1 MSGVRVILRTMQR
14 RTWLKLGLVSA
25 AGLALVGGGLAL
37 RAPAWTPEGLSAS
50 GRAVFGAVASTVLDG
65 SLPEDAA
72 ARQVAVD
79 AWFKRLDDS
88 IAALPPH
95 TQAELAQ
102 LLSVLASAPGR
113 WALAGLGT
121 DWPHASVA
129 QVRAALQEMR
139 HSRLALRQQAYLAL
153 RELTCAA
160 YFADPATWMALGYS
174 GPLGL

>member
-1 MSGVRVILRTMQR
+1 MQR

-102 LLSVLASAPGR
+102 LLGVLASAPGR
-113 WALAGLGT
+113 WALAGLAT
-121 DWPHASVA
+121 DWADAPVA
-129 QVRAALQEMR
+129 DVRAALLDMR
-139 HSRLALRQQAYLAL
+139 HSRLALRQLAYLAL

-160 YFADPATWMALGYS
+160 YFADPGTWMALGYS
-174 GPLGL
+174 GPLDL

>member
-1 MSGVRVILRTMQR
+1 MQR

-25 AGLALVGGGLAL
+25 TGLALVGGGLAL
-37 RAPAWTPEGLSAS
+37 RAPAWTPTGLTAS
-50 GRAVFGAVASTVLDG
+50 GRAVFAAVAGAVLEG
-65 SLPEDAA
+65 SLPEDGEARAA
-72 ARQVAVD
+72 ALSG
-79 AWFKRLDDS
+79 WFQRLNES

-113 WALAGLGT
+113 WALAGLAA
-121 DWPHASVA
+121 DWPDAPVA
-129 QVRAALQEMR
+129 AVRAALLDMR

-174 GPLGL
+174 GPLDL